1 MSDVGPSRAV
11 RGSLLPSRRPRRLGE
26 RLMGGILALCAGIST
41 LATVGIVLVLLSET
55 MGFFTQVSVLEFL
68 TETRWTPFFLEKHFG
83 ILPLL
88 SGSVLVAFGA
98 GLVALPWGLLT
109 AVHLSEYAGAGLRSF
124 LKPFLGVLAGV
135 PTVVYGYFAL
145 TFVTPALQILVPG
158 VGAFNAASAAIVLG
172 IMILP
177 TVAFLSEE
185 AMRAVPRGLRE
196 AAFALGATRMEVTT
210 RVVLPGATTGIVAS
224 FVLGISR
231 AFGETMVVAMAAG
244 NSPRLTL
251 NPLEALQTMS
261 AYILQ
266 SAQGNI
272 APGTLDY
279 RTLFVVGMTLFL
291 ITVAMSLASHWV
303 LARSREGYA

>member
-124 LKPFLGVLAGV
+124 LKPFQGVLAGV